1 MEVPHDTAG
10 RERFRRALAERAIT
24 RFQGI
29 PEDDLDYI
37 LSRFE
42 EDEEK
47 LARAG

>member
-1 MEVPHDTAG
+1 MPHPEMKLPENA
-10 RERFRRALAERAIT
+10 FRRALAERAIT